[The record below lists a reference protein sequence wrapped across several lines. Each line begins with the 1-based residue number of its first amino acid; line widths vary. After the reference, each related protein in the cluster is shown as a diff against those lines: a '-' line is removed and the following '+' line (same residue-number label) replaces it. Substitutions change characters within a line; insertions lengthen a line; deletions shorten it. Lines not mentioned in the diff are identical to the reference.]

1 MKLEKNSFTLF
12 ETLISIF
19 LLTIIIINF
28 SKISSYDNF
37 DEEFMLLNSIE
48 NSFNSQDFSDD
59 FSISNQQIT
68 ILKNGTTEEFLS
80 VKKITFSNEKIT
92 LSGYKLP

>member
-1 MKLEKNSFTLF
+1 VKLEKNSFTLF